1 MSEFGTLFV
10 IATPIGNLADIT
22 LRGLDTFRAVKV
34 LYAEDTRVTQ
44 RLLEHYGIQA
54 TLESLHDFNE
64 SKKISQVIE
73 HLQSGDDVGL
83 VSDAGTPLISDPGY
97 KLINAVLETGLMV
110 RSIPGASALT
120 ASLSIAG
127 LPTDR
132 FIFEG
137 FLPKSKSERSKL
149 FSALRNERRT
159 LVFYESPKRI
169 LSSIKICAEILGGTR
184 KAALLREITKLYE
197 EHISATLDE
206 IAEQLE
212 QQKDKIRGEMVFILQ
227 GNQAPIHSTET
238 EKAIELLTELQQHMS
253 LKQAV
258 SLVSK
263 FTGMRR
269 NQLYSI
275 GLQDRS
281 NNETE

>member
-73 HLQSGDDVGL
+73 RLQSGDDVGL

-97 KLINAVLETGLMV
+97 KLINAVLEMGLTV

-132 FIFEG
+132 FYF
-137 FLPKSKSERSKL
+137 
-149 FSALRNERRT
+149 
-159 LVFYESPKRI
+159 
-169 LSSIKICAEILGGTR
+169 
-184 KAALLREITKLYE
+184 
-197 EHISATLDE
+197 
-206 IAEQLE
+206 
-212 QQKDKIRGEMVFILQ
+212 
-227 GNQAPIHSTET
+227 
-238 EKAIELLTELQQHMS
+238 
-253 LKQAV
+253 
-258 SLVSK
+258 
-263 FTGMRR
+263 
-269 NQLYSI
+269 
-275 GLQDRS
+275 
-281 NNETE
+281 